1 MTKQLYIF
9 SGLGADER
17 VFERLDFSG
26 FQVTFIQWIRPVKE
40 ESIAQY
46 TTRLLEQVTTTKAI
60 FIGLSFGGLVAVEAA
75 KQVDT
80 EKVIIIASAKTKR
93 EIPFY
98 YRLAGFIRLHRILPT
113 GLLKSSNV
121 LSNWFFGAASAYEKK
136 LLKQILDDTDPV
148 FLHWAIDKVA
158 RWKSRTELNNLYHI
172 HGTSDRILPLA
183 FVRCHATIKK
193 GGHFMTLNKVA
204 EMNRILQE
212 QLTG

>member
-1 MTKQLYIF
+1 LTKQLYIF

-40 ESIAQY
+40 ESLTQY
-46 TTRLLEQVTTTKAI
+46 TTRLLEQVTTTKPI

-75 KQVDT
+75 KQMDT
-80 EKVIIIASAKTKR
+80 EKLIIIASAKTKR

-98 YRLAGFIRLHRILPT
+98 YRLAGFVRLHRLLPT
-113 GLLKSSNV
+113 GLLKSSN
-121 LSNWFFGAASAYEKK
+121 LLTHWFFGAASAYEKK

-148 FLHWAIDKVA
+148 FLHWAIDKVV
-158 RWKSRTELNNLYHI
+158 RWKNRTELKNLFHI

-193 GGHFMTLNKVA
+193 GGHFMTMNKVA